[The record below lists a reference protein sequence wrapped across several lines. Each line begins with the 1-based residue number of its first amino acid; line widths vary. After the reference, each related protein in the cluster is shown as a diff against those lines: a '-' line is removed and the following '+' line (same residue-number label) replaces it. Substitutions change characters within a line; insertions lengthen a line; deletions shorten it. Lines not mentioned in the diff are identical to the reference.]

1 MRGWYLCFVLAS
13 VLLLFLGCGCWSAT
27 GGDNNWDSSFEQ
39 SMWFSWGVFFDP
51 GTQTGIAADEPF
63 KVPTSSSTAAV
74 YDHRLR
80 GQIKLVGAF
89 FSVLGLPDG
98 VDGVLLTLDAA
109 GFVFNLVLLGIIV
122 DGCRTA
128 LDRQLTLR
136 DSATCWSH
144 TLVC

>member
-1 MRGWYLCFVLAS
+1 METAVALQTPIQPEGSTTGAAACMSASSKYVVVQGSMRGWYLCFVLAS

-27 GGDNNWDSSFEQ
+27 GGDTNWDSSFEQ

-80 GQIKLVGAF
+80 G
-89 FSVLGLPDG
+89 
-98 VDGVLLTLDAA
+98 
-109 GFVFNLVLLGIIV
+109 
-122 DGCRTA
+122 
-128 LDRQLTLR
+128 
-136 DSATCWSH
+136 
-144 TLVC
+144 